1 MTVDSTNSAAAAI
14 QGIANSNTFALSSKV
29 AEKSPKE
36 ALEPLYKLIAKH
48 IPQDDPRSVCVIFD
62 NLSALSPVV
71 GEETLITLAQT
82 TRALVESHS
91 EAHNNN
97 SSVLALAHSD
107 VDSLLVN
114 SLSYSADL
122 VLKVDGFKTGYS
134 NEEDGQVR
142 SSRPPT
148 PKQLF
153 PIIRT
158 LLTALC
164 YSSPSSR
171 RTLSSIETTSSP
183 SSSTSSPSRRLTSES
198 FASESTFRSP
208 TAPTHVHFVL

>member
-14 QGIANSNTFALSSKV
+14 QGIANSNTFSLSSKT
-29 AEKSPKE
+29 AEKSPKD

-48 IPQDDPRSVCVIFD
+48 IPQDDPRAVCVIFD
-62 NLSALSPVV
+62 NLSALTPIV
-71 GEETLITLAQT
+71 GEDSLITLVQT
-82 TRALVESHS
+82 TRALAESHS

-107 VDSLLVN
+107 IDSILVN

-142 SSRPPT
+142 ISSAQT
-148 PKQLF
+148 DN
-153 PIIRT
+153 
-158 LLTALC
+158 
-164 YSSPSSR
+164 
-171 RTLSSIETTSSP
+171 ET
-183 SSSTSSPSRRLTSES
+183 
-198 FASESTFRSP
+198 FQVFWTF
-208 TAPTHVHFVL
+208 TDHIA